1 MWCEWVLLPAISRGR
16 LNGVFELNFSRCW
29 DLREK
34 TLVKGLVIESF
45 TLNVSWPFFFPPF
58 FSLML
63 TLALILKFSAACLP
77 LPHLCDSRDCVHCG
91 IKCPRIL
98 SFELWLFIEI
108 TISNFFPPC
117 KRGTTRTSYNLARS
131 NDFPSFLWLNSRSAR
146 GWQNFW
152 NVNAFNSSSG
162 VLNCQNLA
170 IFSLSWYGM
179 LHANSTS
186 LCLKFKIF
194 VG

>member
-1 MWCEWVLLPAISRGR
+1 MGPVASDIAWKAEWCIRAEFFKMLRFEGKNLSEGIGYWKLYPERILTFFSLL
-16 LNGVFELNFSRCW
+16 
-29 DLREK
+29 
-34 TLVKGLVIESF
+34 
-45 TLNVSWPFFFPPF
+45 F

-77 LPHLCDSRDCVHCG
+77 LPHLCDSRDCVRCG

-98 SFELWLFIEI
+98 SFKLWLFTEI